1 VVSLEGG
8 VRSAGEGVVP
18 ARQQAAAGRVE
29 SLRERNIGG
38 RGRKKLVAGLA
49 FAVGKQVAFRH
60 QCIGGGELP
69 IPSEAAVHPPP
80 SIVAARAVGLN
91 RIACLGILR
100 SEEHTSELQSLT
112 NLVCR

>member
-1 VVSLEGG
+1 MYRRGRNPHPIGSRRAF
-8 VRSAGEGVVP
+8 RSV
-18 ARQQAAAGRVE
+18 
-29 SLRERNIGG
+29 RERNIGG

-91 RIACLGILR
+91 RIACLR
-100 SEEHTSELQSLT
+100 SEERRVGKKSRS
-112 NLVCR
+112 RRSP